1 LLHAT
6 GIDPLGSSKL
16 GGARLEDRGPQQWD
30 DRVDAALNSAEGLAI
45 VLADL
50 KTLLE
55 SGKPAGISRDKR
67 AQYERVPPD
76 ADSEPSSSTAMR
88 TTHHAKE

>member
-1 LLHAT
+1 
-6 GIDPLGSSKL
+6 
-16 GGARLEDRGPQQWD
+16 
-30 DRVDAALNSAEGLAI
+30 LAI